1 MSALASFRTSISRL
15 VKDPRAALATIALI
29 TGLGILAATQVG
41 GYFVFILAMMAI
53 NLCIGVG
60 LNILLGLSGQ
70 ISFGHVG
77 FFLIGAYA
85 VAIAT
90 LEGWSFWIAL
100 PAATLMGA
108 LTGGM
113 LALPALRVSG
123 PYLAMMTIAFA
134 FIVEHG
140 AIEWRDLTGGQN
152 GLMGFPAP
160 EAFGRV
166 FFEQE
171 MAIIS
176 VLLAGLSLVLYFIL
190 ARGQWGLAMRA
201 VSDSEV
207 AAQSIGIDPLRVKT
221 LAFVLS
227 AALAAMAGGLFA
239 PLQGFISPGSFP
251 FFQSILFLLAVVVGG
266 SRTLLG
272 PVLGILVTVLL
283 PELLSGLAEYRLL
296 FFGGLMLGVLLAA
309 PRGMMGLLQRVLL
322 VEDPRPATPSNR
334 SLAEL
339 LVRQRPAR
347 ALEVSGLSISFGGV
361 RAAHD
366 VSFRAESGQITSV
379 IGPNGAGKTTVLN
392 MIGGFYVPDNG
403 AIRLETD
410 LAGKPAWTAAQAGIA
425 RTYQTTQLF
434 EHLSVID
441 NLLTA
446 HAGGKLGVPFGP
458 PPSAD
463 ARARAEGLL
472 AFVGYA
478 GPVEREASALPHVD
492 RRLVEIARALA
503 TSPNVLLLD
512 EPAAGLSRSD
522 KEVLADLLR
531 QIAEAGIAVVLV
543 EHDMGLVMK
552 VSDDILVLD
561 AGVQIAQGPPAAIRN
576 DPAVLRA
583 YLGDDA
589 YPGRPRAIP
598 WSGEHV
604 AVLGAHKLVAG
615 YGAAP
620 VLRAISITVDPAETV
635 AILGA
640 NGAGKSTLMRALA
653 GLHRPID
660 GSILLNDEEIGRSDA
675 HQIAAD
681 GLALVPE
688 GRQVFPELSVRDNL
702 LLGAFTRQDLEPES
716 EIEALLVRFPRLRNR
731 IDMPAGVL
739 SGGEQQMLAVARG
752 LIANPRILLLDEPS
766 LGLAPAMIREL
777 FDTLADLRDE
787 GVTVLL
793 VDQMATL
800 ALAISDRAY
809 LLEDGKIVKAGLARD
824 LRRDSDVE
832 KAYLGAAE

>member
-1 MSALASFRTSISRL
+1 MILSLRARLSRM
-15 VKDPRAALATIALI
+15 VKDPRVAIATIALLTLVSI
-29 TGLGILAATQVG
+29 ILATQIG
-41 GYFVFILAMMAI
+41 GYFVFILALMAI
-53 NLCIGVG
+53 NLCVGVG

-85 VAIAT
+85 VGIAT
-90 LEGWSFWIAL
+90 LAGWSFWIAL
-100 PAATLMGA
+100 PMAMLLGA
-108 LTGGM
+108 VTGGL

-166 FFEQE
+166 FFEME
-171 MAIIS
+171 MAILAI
-176 VLLAGLSLVLYFIL
+176 LLAGLSLVLYHVL
-190 ARGQWGLAMRA
+190 ARGHWGLAMRA

-207 AAQSIGIDPLRVKT
+207 AAQSVGIDPLRVKT

-227 AALAAMAGGLFA
+227 AALAALAGGLFT

-272 PVLGILVTVLL
+272 PVLGVLVTVLL

-309 PRGMMGLLQRVLL
+309 PRGMMGLLQRVLI
-322 VEDPRPATPSNR
+322 VEDPKTAATSDMPLSELVGRQGTEVALAVSN
-334 SLAEL
+334 
-339 LVRQRPAR
+339 
-347 ALEVSGLSISFGGV
+347 LSIAFGGV
-361 RAAHD
+361 RAAQD
-366 VSFRAESGQITSV
+366 VSFTAEPGRITSI

-392 MIGGFYVPDNG
+392 MIGGFYVPDSG
-403 AIRLETD
+403 SIRLDHD
-410 LAGKPAWTAAQAGIA
+410 LAGQPAWAAARAGIA

-434 EHLSVID
+434 EQLSVID

-446 HAGGKLGVPFGP
+446 ERAGSLGVPFGP
-458 PPSAD
+458 PPSES

-472 AFVGYA
+472 VFVGYH
-478 GPVEREASALPHVD
+478 GPLDREAAALPHVD

-503 TSPNVLLLD
+503 TRPRVLLLD
-512 EPAAGLSRSD
+512 EPAAGLSQSD
-522 KEVLADLLR
+522 KEQLALLLR
-531 QIAEAGIAVVLV
+531 QIAEVGIAVVLV
-543 EHDMGLVMK
+543 EHDMGLVMG

-561 AGVQIAQGPPAAIRN
+561 AGTPIAHGAPVAVRN

-583 YLGDDA
+583 YLGDND
-589 YPGRPRAIP
+589 YPGRPRAAP
-598 WSGEHV
+598 WTGERV

-620 VLRAISITVDPAETV
+620 VLQQIDISVDPAETV

-653 GLHRPID
+653 GLHRPVE
-660 GSILLNDEEIGRSDA
+660 GSVLLDDAEISGTEA
-675 HQIAAD
+675 HEIAAH

-688 GRQVFPELSVRDNL
+688 GRQVFPELSVRDNI
-702 LLGAFTRQDLEPES
+702 LLGAFTRKDLDADR
-716 EIEALLVRFPRLRNR
+716 EIEALLTRFPRLRDR
-731 IDMPAGVL
+731 INMPAGVL

-752 LIANPRILLLDEPS
+752 LIAKPRILLLDEPS
-766 LGLAPAMIREL
+766 LGLAPAMVREL

-787 GVTVLL
+787 GVTILL

-809 LLEDGKIVKAGLARD
+809 VLENGEVVKTGTASDLSRD
-824 LRRDSDVE
+824 ADVE
-832 KAYLGAAE
+832 QAYLGAAE